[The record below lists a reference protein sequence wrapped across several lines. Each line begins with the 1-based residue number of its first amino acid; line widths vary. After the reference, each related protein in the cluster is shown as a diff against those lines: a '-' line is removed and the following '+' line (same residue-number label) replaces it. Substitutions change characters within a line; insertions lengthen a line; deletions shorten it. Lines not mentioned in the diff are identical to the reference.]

1 MTMKGEIY
9 IHNREDFLQNL
20 PGKLSTDERFAAAWL
35 TGSFAREEQDTLSDI
50 DITLVV
56 FDEFSPALCAR
67 PRVVSA
73 QTTKERCDLFST
85 FGKPA
90 YLHENN
96 YNAPEGGTFTFV
108 AYDQTAVM
116 VDWILRPLSGAQR
129 PERAL
134 LLFEKV
140 DIPVQS
146 PVEPPSQEQRVE
158 EASQM
163 MAFFWMMAAVT
174 VKYIRRGE
182 GVFVN
187 TWLETLS
194 SLVEEV
200 ERQIMAQP
208 WQYQLGSAIKLRL
221 TPREQIAAIRQLCDQ
236 MQTLKPDLARLGGTV
251 PESPMTVIE
260 ILLGVVEEEEGAS

>member
-1 MTMKGEIY
+1 MTTKGEIY
-9 IHNREDFLQNL
+9 MQNREAFLQTL
-20 PGKLSTDERFAAAWL
+20 TGKLFNDVRFAAAWL
-35 TGSFAREEQDTLSDI
+35 TGSFAREQQDTLSDI

-56 FDEFSPALCAR
+56 FDEYSPRLCAR
-67 PRVVSA
+67 QRVVSA
-73 QTTKERCDLFST
+73 QTTKERYDLFSS

-90 YLHENN
+90 FLHENN
-96 YNAPEGGTFTFV
+96 HNAPAGGSFTFV
-108 AYDQTAVM
+108 AYAQSAVM
-116 VDWILRPLSGAQR
+116 VDWILRPLSGVQR
-129 PERAL
+129 PEGAL

-140 DIPVQS
+140 SIQVQS
-146 PVEPPSQEQRVE
+146 PPEPDSQEQRAE

-182 GVFVN
+182 DVFVN

-194 SLVEEV
+194 NLVEEV

-208 WQYQLGSAIKLRL
+208 WQYQRGSAMKLST
-221 TPREQIAAIRQLCDQ
+221 TPREQIAAIRQLCTQ
-236 MQTLKPDLARLGGTV
+236 METLSPDLARMGGTV

-260 ILLGVVEEEEGAS
+260 ILLGVVEEEARAR